1 MMGYGIISMRGRTS
15 GTVKLYPEGGAVI
28 ALRSRHTPERA
39 YFIDRSGAVEACRV
53 KGDGRCE
60 VKLKSICAA
69 AVYDGEGRLLCSGAI
84 GACGRRLHELLPELS
99 IRTVSELAKMQ
110 PSAEEAR
117 QEAAPDKPASPVT
130 QSILMQ
136 AQRLFAENIEGE
148 GSKQAEPA
156 EVKISEQSA
165 QQAEPAEVKI
175 SEQSAQQAEPAEN
188 NKTAKSAEAP
198 VRAIKNPFPRTYPN
212 SYWQMRQG
220 SDMLYGAA
228 QTARGKLIIRA
239 VPVQRGARRPGFE
252 RYLIDVNGRAYRA
265 HEMMSK

>member
-165 QQAEPAEVKI
+165 QQAEPAE
-175 SEQSAQQAEPAEN
+175 N